1 MRTLASLLD
10 LSGRVAL
17 VTGGG
22 IGLGRHIA
30 IGLAEAGADVVITGR
45 RPEPLAATVADLER
59 LGRRALAVPG
69 DVSKR
74 DQVTRLVERALKTFG
89 RIDVLVNNAGIN
101 HIEAADTFPPERWR
115 DVLGVQLD
123 ATFFCCQ
130 QVGRHMIE
138 HRRGR
143 IVNIASVYGMVGHDG
158 ALYATA
164 ERPRIEA
171 PAYAAAKG
179 AVINL
184 TRDLAAAWGTHG
196 ITVNA
201 ISPGMFGKFDQQDR
215 RDTARLPAEIAA
227 RLIART
233 PLGRLGTEDDLKG
246 VAVLLASDAGA
257 FITGQNI
264 AVDGGWT
271 AW

>member
-1 MRTLASLLD
+1 MRSLASLLD

-30 IGLAEAGADVVITGR
+30 IGLAEAGADVAIAGR
-45 RPEPLAATVADLER
+45 RPAPLAATVADLER
-59 LGRRALAVPG
+59 LGRRALAVPT
-69 DVSKR
+69 DVSQP
-74 DQVTRLVERALKTFG
+74 DQVQRLVERTLDHFG

-101 HIEAADTFPPERWR
+101 HLEAAVTFPPERWR
-115 DVLGVQLD
+115 EVLGVQLD

-138 HRRGR
+138 RRGGR
-143 IVNIASVYGMVGHDG
+143 IINVASVYGIVGHDG
-158 ALYATA
+158 ALYATG

-179 AVINL
+179 AVVNL
-184 TRDLAAAWGTHG
+184 TRDLAAAWGRHG
-196 ITVNA
+196 IPVTA
-201 ISPGMFGKFDQQDR
+201 ISPGMFGKFDQSDR
-215 RDTARLPAEIAA
+215 RDEQRLPADVAA
-227 RLIART
+227 RLIGRT

-246 VAVLLASDAGA
+246 VAVLLASDGGA
-257 FITGQNI
+257 FITGQNLV
-264 AVDGGWT
+264 VDGGWT

>member
-22 IGLGRHIA
+22 IGLGRHMA
-30 IGLAEAGADVVITGR
+30 IGLAEAGADVAIAGR
-45 RPEPLAATVADLER
+45 RPEPLEATAADLR
-59 LGRRALAVPG
+59 GLGRRALAVPA
-69 DVSKR
+69 DVSQP
-74 DQVTRLVERALKTFG
+74 DQVQRLVDRTLETFG

-101 HIEAADTFPPERWR
+101 HIEAAATMPPERWHE
-115 DVLGVQLD
+115 VLSVQLD
-123 ATFFCCQ
+123 ATFYCCQ
-130 QVGRHMIE
+130 RVGRHMIE
-138 HRRGR
+138 HQRGR
-143 IVNIASVYGMVGHDG
+143 IVNVASVYGMVGHDG
-158 ALYATA
+158 ALYATE

-184 TRDLAAAWGTHG
+184 TRDLAAAWGRYG

-201 ISPGMFGKFDQQDR
+201 ISPGMFGKFDLHDR
-215 RDTARLPAEIAA
+215 RDEQRLPAEVAA

-233 PLGRLGTEDDLKG
+233 PLGRLGTENDLKG
-246 VAVLLASDAGA
+246 VVVLLASDAGA
-257 FITGQNI
+257 FITGQNLV
-264 AVDGGWT
+264 VDGGWT

>member
-1 MRTLASLLD
+1 MRSLASLLD

-30 IGLAEAGADVVITGR
+30 IGLAEAGAAVVLAGR
-45 RPEPLAATVADLER
+45 RPEPLEVTAADLQR
-59 LGRRALAVPG
+59 LGRRALAVPA
-69 DVSKR
+69 DVSEP
-74 DQVTRLVERALKTFG
+74 DQVQRLVDRTLESFG

-101 HIEAADTFPPERWR
+101 HIEDATTFPPERWR
-115 DVLGVQLD
+115 DVLAVQLD
-123 ATFFCCQ
+123 ATFYCCQ
-130 QVGRHMIE
+130 RAGQHMIGQG
-138 HRRGR
+138 HGR
-143 IVNIASVYGMVGHDG
+143 IVNVASVYGMVGHEGD
-158 ALYATA
+158 LYATA

-184 TRDLAAAWGTHG
+184 TRDLAVTWGRYG
-196 ITVNA
+196 VTVNA
-201 ISPGMFGKFDQQDR
+201 ISPGMFGKFTLDDR
-215 RDTARLPAEIAA
+215 RDEQRLPAEVAA

-233 PLGRLGTEDDLKG
+233 PVGRLGNENDLKG

-257 FITGQNI
+257 FITGQNFV
-264 AVDGGWT
+264 VDGGWT